1 MIPDPC
7 GPSNIATASDQTRR
21 QLLIDLSVIAF
32 HDAGTGIQRV
42 TRATYLALSE
52 LALTDIVIRPV
63 AASRTT
69 DYRYLPHGFAIGDT
83 PPDLAACPRVEPE
96 AGDIFLGLDL
106 ASMIMPHHEAQLAE
120 WRKAGMALHIFL
132 FDMLPLLNGQWFR
145 RPARRNFR
153 RWISV
158 VERQADSVICQCQTV
173 AEQFV
178 NWNNRWWPP
187 FGRRQPK
194 AICIPLSGDMNGSK
208 PSHGLPDDCL
218 AIQDWMTRRPTV
230 LMVGTVEPRKGYDQ
244 VLSAFELLWDEDPSA
259 APHLMIVGQAG
270 WKTQKLQERLAKRS
284 SIDGPFL
291 WVRNASDEFLERLYA
306 RARLLL
312 FASLGEGFGLPI
324 PEALHRGLPVLYRD
338 LPELRQFAGPG
349 ATPFSADHPSQL
361 AEAVAD
367 WLSAPPAVNGFNF
380 HANRTWQSVANELAK
395 ALDLGLAQVVVGSAD
410 GRDLPLPAA
419 SLER

>member
-1 MIPDPC
+1 MIADHC
-7 GPSNIATASDQTRR
+7 DLGDLGRASDQTTH

-32 HDAGTGIQRV
+32 HDAGTGVQRV
-42 TRATYLALSE
+42 TRATLAALS
-52 LALTDIVIRPV
+52 ALSMPDITIRPV

-69 DYRYLPHGFAIGDT
+69 DYRYLPHSFVLGDT
-83 PPDLAACPRVEPE
+83 PPDLTDCERVRPK

-120 WRKAGMALHIFL
+120 WRQAGVAIHIFL
-132 FDMLPLLNGQWFR
+132 FDMLPLLKGQWFR

-153 RWISV
+153 RWVGV
-158 VERQADSVICQCQTV
+158 VERQADSVICQCETV

-178 NWNNRWWPP
+178 HWNNRWWPP
-187 FGRRQPK
+187 YGRRKPK
-194 AICIPLSGDMNGSK
+194 TICIPLSGDLNGSK
-208 PSHGLPDDCL
+208 PSQGLPYDCP
-218 AIQDWMTRRPTV
+218 AIEEWMADRPTV

-244 VLSAFELLWDEDPSA
+244 VFAAFELLWKEDPAA
-259 APHLMIVGQAG
+259 APHLMIVGQPG
-270 WKTQKLQERLAKRS
+270 WKTRKLQERLARRS
-284 SIDGPFL
+284 SKEGPFL

-312 FASLGEGFGLPI
+312 FASFGEGFGLPI

-338 LPELRQFAGPG
+338 LPELQQFAGPG

-361 AEAVAD
+361 AAAVISS
-367 WLSAPPAVNGFNF
+367 LSEPAIVKGFNL

-395 ALDLGLAQVVVGSAD
+395 ALNLGLAHSIGTSAA
-410 GRDLPLPAA
+410 GHDLLLPAA
-419 SLER
+419 SLEP